1 MARSAV
7 LPLKATEPEIDI
19 YSNKSS
25 LILFWLLINHDN
37 LKSESFSVNELSRRT
52 GTSTGLAHKIIKQL
66 EYEGIVVAKGL
77 RTGKKFY
84 LKSPDKILLSWVGE
98 YSLTRKTKTKGYAAF
113 DVASA
118 KSKLNLVP
126 ALHMASVEFFH
137 LKTTNLKAKEYYLLN
152 WKNLP
157 KLTEQLD
164 LIELDRG
171 YEVLLVKPYYTSLVE
186 KIFEDADKKWMQA
199 YEVLTVLD
207 LLHFP
212 LRGIE
217 QAETLFRKSE
227 ILKNICSWSAVENA
241 VG

>member
-1 MARSAV
+1 MAKSAV
-7 LPLKATEPEIDI
+7 LPLKATEPEMDI

-25 LILFWLLINHDN
+25 LILFWLLINHDHV
-37 LKSESFSVNELSRRT
+37 KSEGFSVNELSRLT
-52 GTSTGLAHKIIKQL
+52 GTSAGLVHKIVKQL
-66 EYEGIVVAKGL
+66 EYEGIVIAKGL

-98 YSLTRKTKTKGYAAF
+98 YSLIRKVKTKGYAAF
-113 DVASA
+113 DVGSA
-118 KSKLNLVP
+118 KNKLNLVP
-126 ALHMASVEFFH
+126 ALHTASNELFH
-137 LKTTNLKAKEYYLLN
+137 LKTTNLKTKEFYLLN

-171 YEVLLVKPYYTSLVE
+171 YEVLLIKPYYTSLIE
-186 KIFEDADKKWMQA
+186 KVFDGTDKKWIQA
-199 YEVLTVLD
+199 YEVLTLLD

-227 ILKNICSWSAVENA
+227 TLKNISSWSAIENE
-241 VG
+241 VR

>member
-1 MARSAV
+1 MARSAI

-25 LILFWLLINHDN
+25 LILFWLLTNIEH
-37 LKSESFSVNELSRRT
+37 LKNEGFSLNELSRLT
-52 GTSTGLAHKIIKQL
+52 GTSAGLVHKIIKQL
-66 EYEGIVVAKGL
+66 EYEGIVIAKGL
-77 RTGKKFY
+77 RTSKKFF
-84 LKSPDKILLSWVGE
+84 LKSPDKILLSWISE
-98 YSLTRKTKTKGYAAF
+98 YNLTRKTKTKGYATF
-113 DVASA
+113 DVTSA
-118 KSKLNLVP
+118 KNKLSLLP
-126 ALHMASVEFFH
+126 ALHTASIEFFH
-137 LKTTNLKAKEYYLLN
+137 LKTTNLKTKEYYLLN

-157 KLTEQLD
+157 KLTEQLG
-164 LIELDRG
+164 LSELDRG
-171 YEVLLVKPYYTSLVE
+171 YEILLVKPYYSSLIEQVYKDSE
-186 KIFEDADKKWMQA
+186 KKWIQA

-227 ILKNICSWSAVENA
+227 VLKNICSWGAVENA